1 MTRYRFG
8 DYRLDDAT
16 GELIGPHGS
25 RRLEPQPARVL
36 ALLLESGGELLPGET
51 LQREIWGD
59 THVARDEGLAYC
71 IRRVRAA
78 LGDQAAT
85 PRFVET
91 LPRRGYRFLVPV
103 EVLADGTPE
112 EEPAGEVREVAKTTA
127 AAWWIP
133 AALLGLALLV
143 AALVAQRN
151 RDSHPGPAS
160 AAEAGGPAAGAPPTV
175 PPKPATEEAA
185 TPVPAS
191 PSPIRLGILP
201 LAPPEGPPS
210 PYDRE
215 LERALVA
222 ALTAA
227 GAGRLE
233 VVGPATTGA
242 VDPRGRSQPE
252 LAREVGVDYLL
263 SGGASMDGE
272 IAFLQLIRGA
282 DGAHLWARRA
292 AAGPP
297 DRLAAEAAE
306 EILRRLPER

>member
-16 GELIGPHGS
+16 GELTGPEGS

-36 ALLLESGGELLPGET
+36 ALLLQSAGELVPGEA
-51 LQREIWGD
+51 LHREIWGD
-59 THVARDEGLAYC
+59 AHIARDEGLAYC
-71 IRRVRAA
+71 IRQVRAA

-103 EVLADGTPE
+103 EVVAEGTPE
-112 EEPAGEVREVAKTTA
+112 DPPGGKAARPALA
-127 AAWWIP
+127 AAWWI
-133 AALLGLALLV
+133 AGALLGVALL
-143 AALVAQRN
+143 AALPALRQR
-151 RDSHPGPAS
+151 DPHPAVPTHPA
-160 AAEAGGPAAGAPPTV
+160 
-175 PPKPATEEAA
+175 
-185 TPVPAS
+185 
-191 PSPIRLGILP
+191 PIRLAILP
-201 LAPPEGPPS
+201 LAPPDGPPS
-210 PYDRE
+210 AYDRE
-215 LERALVA
+215 LGRALVA

-242 VDPRGRSQPE
+242 VDPRRRSQPE
-252 LAREVGVDYLL
+252 LAGELGVDYVL
-263 SGGASMDGE
+263 SGGASTDGE

-282 DGAHLWARRA
+282 DGAHLWARRTE
-292 AAGPP
+292 AGPP
-297 DRLAAEAAE
+297 DDLAAEAAG